1 MLKQRKAIRVIL
13 KDDSVAAALSEE
25 FAALNSTIDDINR
38 RSDHFESLSLI
49 AEQAG
54 FVSDEN
60 HAEERVYA
68 WVQECIRALSDDA
81 DELEADVQL
90 RQQQQGRTGGRSQ
103 DATARIELF
112 TLIAHHHRRHIT
124 KLEKLA
130 RLLRVGLLDA
140 SRAEDLEGGV
150 RDYVE
155 ALPLM
160 REGRGAFGTEEGL
173 AESLDSYEDIDELQ
187 DNDEEEEAA
196 GEAEAADVGGEGAA
210 TESSDEA
217 AVAVADVKAIAE
229 GGSSTDGAVSSKA
242 VVEEALVAPP
252 TRGAAPLG
260 DVSTTGQAAA
270 ADAAND
276 HVSSSSLPAASERL
290 ILAPHTGDDGPVHP
304 VAAAA
309 AATAV
314 PASSSPGGLSVA
326 SAHALAP
333 RPPPPVR
340 GATYAAAAAAAAS
353 LPAPAPAPPPAP
365 GRGAA
370 AAAAA
375 TRSTS
380 APAAAPAPPDVLPR
394 DIDVAMEWCPKTFAC
409 DSPSCARV
417 HAGLRLCDHAQNTA
431 DSHCPRHSE
440 RRCWY
445 LHTDQERFVIR
456 DALGTPVTLRKG
468 FPLASNGKTVAGLGT
483 LPPGITTAAP
493 PAAAAAA
500 APPEAPPAAS
510 NAVAWP
516 CLAAPPAVPVAE
528 EGSSVGGR
536 VLLAAAAAASPSRA
550 PPDGSA
556 AAAAAASAEPL
567 ASSTGPPRAP
577 WDSMVGSL
585 LGGGG
590 GGEGSLGLSLLGGG
604 GEGSLGLGLLGGGG
618 GSGRG
623 EGGLGLQLLGVAP
636 LPPPPLQQQDGGG
649 AAGHATPVRAA
660 SAHTAGYGLLFCDGG
675 AAGGAA
681 SSGDPFGALGLGG
694 GILQHHHTPQQHHQ
708 QHGQQQ
714 QQQLVDYGLA
724 ATSAARSGGALGGLL
739 LSPFHVALDDVGGGG
754 DSVAMPPYESRGRT
768 GSLSGKSALSSGS
781 AGGGA
786 VGAAAAPGAPS
797 PGGDGAARCGFFP
810 GGVGHNLLQAQ
821 QQQHRSSPQQTP
833 PGGGLGGFST
843 GGGSPLFS
851 SLDSPAQAFL
861 RANPAVFDWLRSLKA
876 ITRLGVLSRGG
887 PVAVDDL
894 AIPFHG
900 PARSSIIM
908 DLARHG
914 FLAEE

>member
-49 AEQAG
+49 AEKAG

-103 DATARIELF
+103 DSSERIERF
-112 TLIAHHHRRHIT
+112 TLVAHHHRRHIT

-140 SRAEDLEGGV
+140 SRAEDLESGV

-196 GEAEAADVGGEGAA
+196 GEAEAADVGGEGA
-210 TESSDEA
+210 TESSGEA
-217 AVAVADVKAIAE
+217 AGAAADATVIAE

-242 VVEEALVAPP
+242 VVEEALESPL

-276 HVSSSSLPAASERL
+276 HVSSSAVPSAAERL
-290 ILAPHTGDDGPVHP
+290 ILAQLTGDDGPARP
-304 VAAAA
+304 VAIAAAA
-309 AATAV
+309 V
-314 PASSSPGGLSVA
+314 PASSPGGLSVA
-326 SAHALAP
+326 SAHAVAP

-353 LPAPAPAPPPAP
+353 LPAPAPAPPPVP
-365 GRGAA
+365 GRGV
-370 AAAAA
+370 AAAA

-380 APAAAPAPPDVLPR
+380 APAPAPPDILPR

-483 LPPGITTAAP
+483 LPPGFTTAP
-493 PAAAAAA
+493 SAAT
-500 APPEAPPAAS
+500 PPEAPPAAS

-516 CLAAPPAVPVAE
+516 RLAAPPAAPVVD
-528 EGSSVGGR
+528 EGNTFGGR
-536 VLLAAAAAASPSRA
+536 VLLAAASPSSHTPLAPDAAATAGA
-550 PPDGSA
+550 P
-556 AAAAAASAEPL
+556 AEPL
-567 ASSTGPPRAP
+567 ASSAGPSRAP

-585 LGGGG
+585 LGAGGGG
-590 GGEGSLGLSLLGGG
+590 GGEGSLGLNLLGGGG

-636 LPPPPLQQQDGGG
+636 LPPPPLQQQDGGAIG
-649 AAGHATPVRAA
+649 GGVAGGLATPARAT
-660 SAHTAGYGLLFCDGG
+660 SVHSGYGALFGDGG
-675 AAGGAA
+675 VAGGAA
-681 SSGDPFGALGLGG
+681 SSVDPFGALGLGG
-694 GILQHHHTPQQHHQ
+694 GLLQQHTPPP
-708 QHGQQQ
+708 QQQ
-714 QQQLVDYGLA
+714 QQQQGLLSDFTSGGLGLA
-724 ATSAARSGGALGGLL
+724 ANSASRAGGLGGLL
-739 LSPFHVALDDVGGGG
+739 LSPFHVALDDVSGGG
-754 DSVAMPPYESRGRT
+754 DSIATPPYETRGRA

-786 VGAAAAPGAPS
+786 AVGAAAAAPGAPS
-797 PGGDGAARCGFFP
+797 PGADGAARCGFFP
-810 GGVGHNLLQAQ
+810 GVQVGSLLQAQ
-821 QQQHRSSPQQTP
+821 AQHRSPPPQQTP

-876 ITRLGVLSRGG
+876 ITRLGVLTRGG

-894 AIPFHG
+894 SIPFHG
-900 PARSSIIM
+900 PARAAIIM